1 MTERTLKTREQV
13 FAQKAFAA
21 VKRHR
26 TEKKPDESEKE
37 KENREK
43 EEKKYCSLALSFP
56 ALIHGCGLAQAL
68 SFAMAKKRGDL
79 ADDLAATLGKP
90 SGEALAEE
98 SRKAP
103 LKDYLLLSREAL
115 EGAGWI
121 KRYAATLLKAPEG
134 GDEP

>member
-21 VKRHR
+21 VKKRKE
-26 TEKKPDESEKE
+26 TENAKDQEK
-37 KENREK
+37 
-43 EEKKYCSLALSFP
+43 YHSLALSFP

-68 SFAMAKKRGDL
+68 SFAIAKKRGDL